1 MTEGELKKLNRAELL
16 AMLIS
21 VTQRCDEL
29 EIELLEAEE
38 KLDSRDIEIS
48 RAGSLAEAALRI
60 NKVLEAADQAGAQY
74 LANLQRMYPGDGSVD
89 ASQIIAATASMGGTS
104 ATEAETRARCQKIEA
119 ETRKRCMEM
128 IENAKRDSQAY
139 WDEVYKRIRRYSE
152 TMETLKKSLGKDT
165 VEITEDGKE

>member
-16 AMLIS
+16 AMLIA

-29 EIELLEAEE
+29 EIELLDAEE

-48 RAGSLAEAALRI
+48 RAGSLAEAALKI

-89 ASQIIAATASMGGTS
+89 TSAIIAATQSMGAS
-104 ATEAETRARCQKIEA
+104 EAETRARCQQIEA

-139 WDEVYKRIRRYSE
+139 WDEVYKRIRRYSQ
-152 TMETLKKSLGKDT
+152 TMESLKKSLNKDG
-165 VEITEDGKE
+165 EDGK

>member
-16 AMLIS
+16 AMLIA

-29 EIELLEAEE
+29 EIELLDAEE

-48 RAGSLAEAALRI
+48 RAGSLAEAALKI

-74 LANLQRMYPGDGSVD
+74 LANLQRMYPGDGFVD
-89 ASQIIAATASMGGTS
+89 TSAIIAATQSMGAS
-104 ATEAETRARCQKIEA
+104 EAETRARCQQIEA

-139 WDEVYKRIRRYSE
+139 WDEVYKRIRRYSQ
-152 TMETLKKSLGKDT
+152 TMESLKKSLNKDG
-165 VEITEDGKE
+165 EDGK

>member
-16 AMLIS
+16 AMLIA
-21 VTQRCDEL
+21 VTQRCEEL
-29 EIELLEAEE
+29 EIELLDAEE

-48 RAGSLAEAALRI
+48 RAGSLAEAALKI

-89 ASQIIAATASMGGTS
+89 TSAIMAATASMGQS
-104 ATEAETRARCQKIEA
+104 EAETRARCQKIEA

-152 TMETLKKSLGKDT
+152 TMESLKNSLTKD
-165 VEITEDGKE
+165 KENGEQK

>member
-16 AMLIS
+16 AMLIA
-21 VTQRCDEL
+21 VTQRCEEL
-29 EIELLEAEE
+29 EIELLDAEE

-48 RAGSLAEAALRI
+48 RAGSLAEAALKI

-89 ASQIIAATASMGGTS
+89 TSAIMAATASMGQS
-104 ATEAETRARCQKIEA
+104 ESETRARCQKIEA

-152 TMETLKKSLGKDT
+152 TMESLKKSLTKDT
-165 VEITEDGKE
+165 ENGEQK

>member
-16 AMLIS
+16 AMLIA
-21 VTQRCDEL
+21 VTQRCEEL
-29 EIELLEAEE
+29 EIELLDAEE

-48 RAGSLAEAALRI
+48 RAGSLAEAALKI

-89 ASQIIAATASMGGTS
+89 TSAIMAATASMGQS
-104 ATEAETRARCQKIEA
+104 EAETRARCQKIEA

-152 TMETLKKSLGKDT
+152 TMESLKKSLTKDT
-165 VEITEDGKE
+165 ENGEQK

>member
-16 AMLIS
+16 AMLIA

-29 EIELLEAEE
+29 EIELLDAEE
-38 KLDSRDIEIS
+38 RLDSRDIEIS
-48 RAGSLAEAALRI
+48 RAGSLAEAALKI

-89 ASQIIAATASMGGTS
+89 TSAIIAATQSMGAS
-104 ATEAETRARCQKIEA
+104 EAETRARCQQIEA

-139 WDEVYKRIRRYSE
+139 WDEVYKRIRRYSQ
-152 TMETLKKSLGKDT
+152 TMESLKKSLNKDG
-165 VEITEDGKE
+165 EDGK

>member
-16 AMLIS
+16 AMLIA
-21 VTQRCDEL
+21 VTQRCEEL
-29 EIELLEAEE
+29 EIELLDAEE

-48 RAGSLAEAALRI
+48 RAGSLAEAALKI

-89 ASQIIAATASMGGTS
+89 TSAIMAATASMGQS
-104 ATEAETRARCQKIEA
+104 EAETRARCQKIEV

-152 TMETLKKSLGKDT
+152 TMESLKKSLTKDT
-165 VEITEDGKE
+165 ENGEQK